1 MEEPMDTCRLR
12 VKIGPYEMEAEG
24 PRDFVEKH
32 YGSFSERI
40 PQTGQ
45 QIVPVHQNQQAT
57 APNEGLGVGSLDSEF
72 RDIYK
77 VDGKIVTLTSKPTG
91 TDSEFDGLLLI
102 LFGQR
107 EMRGNDLVSA
117 DELLNGMKQSGFTV
131 DRTDRLAGRAEAAG
145 LITRAGVR
153 RGTKY
158 RLTNPGVDRAAK
170 AAQQLLGVL

>member
-1 MEEPMDTCRLR
+1 
-12 VKIGPYEMEAEG
+12 
-24 PRDFVEKH
+24 
-32 YGSFSERI
+32 
-40 PQTGQ
+40 
-45 QIVPVHQNQQAT
+45 
-57 APNEGLGVGSLDSEF
+57 
-72 RDIYK
+72 
-77 VDGKIVTLTSKPTG
+77 
-91 TDSEFDGLLLI
+91 LLLI